1 MLGGTLLSFT
11 SAPALVSAAVVAFL
25 ASSVTILA
33 YAMQW
38 HRRGRCSSCSRA
50 GVMGAYVTARV
61 IRGIQRLV
69 GTFIGVAAGTLVAVV
84 SVVSAVLRR
93 RQAD

>member
-1 MLGGTLLSFT
+1 
-11 SAPALVSAAVVAFL
+11 
-25 ASSVTILA
+25 
-33 YAMQW
+33 
-38 HRRGRCSSCSRA
+38 
-50 GVMGAYVTARV
+50 MGAYVTARV

-84 SVVSAVLRR
+84 PAVLRR